1 MAITSNA
8 FGRVTLTGEDA
19 AKFKKQVTYGRPS
32 KAAIET
38 AKRGATMSKQLQA
51 NGGKL
56 TFKITK

>member
-19 AKFKKQVTYGRPS
+19 AKFKKQAAYGRPS
-32 KAAIET
+32 KAAIEA
-38 AKRGATMSKQLQA
+38 AKRGAVMSKKMQE

-56 TFKITK
+56 TFRVTK